1 MHYINGEGIG
11 FMAAKKDYA
20 AMCSAI
26 VSACGGEQNIANV
39 AHCMTRLRLQ
49 LKDASTFDENAAKAV
64 SGVIGLVVQNGEY
77 QFVIGQDVPSL
88 YEEFLKIEGIAAG
101 GSVNDPQTAKV
112 DHKDHG
118 SVVNAIL
125 SFLGGT
131 FPPVIPVIVAGG
143 LTGAVL
149 TLLVNFCGVSSD
161 SGTYQFF
168 SCINQATFYFLP
180 VFIGFS
186 AAQRLK
192 SNGYLG
198 AFLGAVLLFYTIGQ
212 GNDTVYDFF
221 GLAVPAVSYNSTV
234 FPVILGVLLMSVAYR
249 WFQRVLPEVLRT
261 VFVPLLTMLVTVPVT
276 LLVLGPIGY
285 TAGTVLADVLINVYR
300 ACPAVAVA
308 FVGCFTPFLVFF
320 GMNNALYPLQFILM
334 AEVGSDPLICA
345 GMTAANL
352 AVAGACLAAAAV
364 ETKVEERS
372 VAVGAGVTAMCS
384 ITEPGVYGVLFTKRF
399 PLVGAMIG
407 GCIGGII
414 AGITGMTQYVITA
427 CSFIAFPAYIGA
439 DGSLT
444 NLALAL
450 TVMAVSLACAFVST
464 FVLGKRAAIKEQTA
478 E

>member
-101 GSVNDPQTAKV
+101 GSVDDPQTAKV

-131 FPPVIPVIVAGG
+131 FSPVIPVIVAGG

-249 WFQRVLPEVLRT
+249 WFQR
-261 VFVPLLTMLVTVPVT
+261 F
-276 LLVLGPIGY
+276 
-285 TAGTVLADVLINVYR
+285 
-300 ACPAVAVA
+300 CPR
-308 FVGCFTPFLVFF
+308 F
-320 GMNNALYPLQFILM
+320 
-334 AEVGSDPLICA
+334 CA
-345 GMTAANL
+345 
-352 AVAGACLAAAAV
+352 
-364 ETKVEERS
+364 RS
-372 VAVGAGVTAMCS
+372 SSRCS
-384 ITEPGVYGVLFTKRF
+384 P
-399 PLVGAMIG
+399 
-407 GCIGGII
+407 C
-414 AGITGMTQYVITA
+414 
-427 CSFIAFPAYIGA
+427 
-439 DGSLT
+439 
-444 NLALAL
+444 
-450 TVMAVSLACAFVST
+450 
-464 FVLGKRAAIKEQTA
+464 
-478 E
+478 

>member
-1 MHYINGEGIG
+1 
-11 FMAAKKDYA
+11 
-20 AMCSAI
+20 
-26 VSACGGEQNIANV
+26 
-39 AHCMTRLRLQ
+39 
-49 LKDASTFDENAAKAV
+49 
-64 SGVIGLVVQNGEY
+64 
-77 QFVIGQDVPSL
+77 
-88 YEEFLKIEGIAAG
+88 
-101 GSVNDPQTAKV
+101 
-112 DHKDHG
+112 
-118 SVVNAIL
+118 
-125 SFLGGT
+125 
-131 FPPVIPVIVAGG
+131 
-143 LTGAVL
+143 
-149 TLLVNFCGVSSD
+149 
-161 SGTYQFF
+161 
-168 SCINQATFYFLP
+168 
-180 VFIGFS
+180 
-186 AAQRLK
+186 
-192 SNGYLG
+192 
-198 AFLGAVLLFYTIGQ
+198 
-212 GNDTVYDFF
+212 
-221 GLAVPAVSYNSTV
+221 
-234 FPVILGVLLMSVAYR
+234 
-249 WFQRVLPEVLRT
+249 
-261 VFVPLLTMLVTVPVT
+261 MLVTVPVT

>member
-1 MHYINGEGIG
+1 MYYINGEGIG

-49 LKDASTFDENAAKAV
+49 LKDASTFDESAAKAV

-88 YEEFLKIEGIAAG
+88 YEEFLKIESIAAG
-101 GSVNDPQTAKV
+101 GSVDDPQTAKV

-131 FPPVIPVIVAGG
+131 FSPVI
-143 LTGAVL
+143 
-149 TLLVNFCGVSSD
+149 
-161 SGTYQFF
+161 
-168 SCINQATFYFLP
+168 
-180 VFIGFS
+180 
-186 AAQRLK
+186 
-192 SNGYLG
+192 
-198 AFLGAVLLFYTIGQ
+198 
-212 GNDTVYDFF
+212 
-221 GLAVPAVSYNSTV
+221 
-234 FPVILGVLLMSVAYR
+234 PVILGVLLMSVAYR

-285 TAGTVLADVLINVYR
+285 TAGTVLADVLINVCR

-464 FVLGKRAAIKEQTA
+464 FVLGKRAVIKEQTA

>member
-1 MHYINGEGIG
+1 
-11 FMAAKKDYA
+11 MAAKKDYA
-20 AMCSAI
+20 ALCSAI
-26 VSACGGEQNIANV
+26 LDVCGGAENIAT
-39 AHCMTRLRLQ
+39 ATHCMTRLRLQ
-49 LKDASTFDENAAKAV
+49 LKDASKLDEDAAK
-64 SGVIGLVVQNGEY
+64 SIKGVITLVKQNGEF

-88 YEEFLKIEGIAAG
+88 YEEFQKIDGINAAG
-101 GSVNDPQTAKV
+101 AVDDPAAAKA

-118 SVVNAIL
+118 NVVNAIL

-131 FPPVIPVIVAGG
+131 FSPVIPVIVAGG

-149 TLLVNFCGVSSD
+149 SLLVNFCGVSSD

-192 SNGYLG
+192 SNGFLG
-198 AFLGAVLLFYTIGQ
+198 AFLGAVLLFYTMGL
-212 GNDTVYDFF
+212 GNETVYDFF

-234 FPVILGVLLMSVAYR
+234 FPVILGVALMSVVYR
-249 WFQRVLPEVLRT
+249 FFQKVLPEVLRT
-261 VFVPLLTMLVTVPVT
+261 IFVPLLTMLVTVPVT

-285 TAGTVLADVLINVYR
+285 TVGTALANVLITVYR

-308 FVGCFTPFLVFF
+308 FVGCFTPWLVFF

-364 ETKVEERS
+364 EKRADEKS
-372 VAVGAGVTAMCS
+372 VAIGAGVTAMCS

-407 GCIGGII
+407 GGIGGII
-414 AGITGMTQYVITA
+414 AGLTGMTQYVITA
-427 CSFIAFPAYIGA
+427 CSFIAFPAYIGT

-444 NLALAL
+444 NLVLAL
-450 TVMAVSLACAFVST
+450 VVMAISLACAFAAT
-464 FVLGKRAAIKEQTA
+464 FVLGKRAEGKE
-478 E
+478 

>member
-101 GSVNDPQTAKV
+101 GSVDDPQTAKV

-131 FPPVIPVIVAGG
+131 FSPVIPVIVAGG

-168 SCINQATFYFLP
+168 SCINQATF
-180 VFIGFS
+180 
-186 AAQRLK
+186 
-192 SNGYLG
+192 
-198 AFLGAVLLFYTIGQ
+198 
-212 GNDTVYDFF
+212 
-221 GLAVPAVSYNSTV
+221 
-234 FPVILGVLLMSVAYR
+234 
-249 WFQRVLPEVLRT
+249 
-261 VFVPLLTMLVTVPVT
+261 
-276 LLVLGPIGY
+276 
-285 TAGTVLADVLINVYR
+285 
-300 ACPAVAVA
+300 
-308 FVGCFTPFLVFF
+308 
-320 GMNNALYPLQFILM
+320 
-334 AEVGSDPLICA
+334 
-345 GMTAANL
+345 
-352 AVAGACLAAAAV
+352 
-364 ETKVEERS
+364 
-372 VAVGAGVTAMCS
+372 
-384 ITEPGVYGVLFTKRF
+384 
-399 PLVGAMIG
+399 
-407 GCIGGII
+407 
-414 AGITGMTQYVITA
+414 
-427 CSFIAFPAYIGA
+427 
-439 DGSLT
+439 
-444 NLALAL
+444 
-450 TVMAVSLACAFVST
+450 
-464 FVLGKRAAIKEQTA
+464 
-478 E
+478 